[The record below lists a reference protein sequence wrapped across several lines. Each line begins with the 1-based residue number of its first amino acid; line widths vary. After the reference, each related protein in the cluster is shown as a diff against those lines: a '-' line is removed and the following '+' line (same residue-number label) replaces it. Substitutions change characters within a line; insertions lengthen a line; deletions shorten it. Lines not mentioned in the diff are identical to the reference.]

1 MKNIKKYLAAIAI
14 FALFIAFMPGIT
26 VNADEG
32 DMYKVTYNLTGVTVS
47 PQITEA
53 AEGEAIDMSFTAN
66 SGYTLPEELPEGA
79 VQIGG
84 TYLSESDYIYQDGEL
99 SIMEVFG
106 DVVITVAG
114 ISETGGT
121 EDPGSSSSSGSY
133 SITYDLYEVTA
144 SKQDGN
150 VKEGTAYSVK
160 LKANKGFKL
169 NSSNVA
175 VQVNNEY
182 VYSGYSYNEGV
193 LEIDSVTGDII
204 IEAIA
209 TPKASSKKADK
220 NNKSSKSD
228 KSNTQSSKNTNSQNT
243 SPGSSNSKSAQAA
256 ASSGKSTANYN
267 TSSYRAPRTGDN
279 TDIRYYGAFAL
290 IFFGAGLLITGRK
303 FK

>member
-1 MKNIKKYLAAIAI
+1 MGRIKKYLATVVM
-14 FALFIAFMPGIT
+14 FALCMAFVPGVP

-32 DMYKVTYNLTGVTVS
+32 DMYKITYNLTGVTVS

-53 AEGEAIDMSFTAN
+53 AEGDAIDMSFTAN
-66 SGYTLPEELPEGA
+66 AGYTLPEELPEGA

-114 ISETGGT
+114 ISESGSTE
-121 EDPGSSSSSGSY
+121 EDPGSSSSDGSY

-220 NNKSSKSD
+220 NNNNNS
-228 KSNTQSSKNTNSQNT
+228 TQGNKNKNTNSQNNN
-243 SPGSSNSKSAQAA
+243 SGSSNSKSAQAA
-256 ASSGKSTANYN
+256 ASSGKSTTNYN

-290 IFFGAGLLITGRK
+290 IFLGAGLIITGKK

>member
-1 MKNIKKYLAAIAI
+1 MDRIKKHLTTLVM
-14 FALFIAFMPGIT
+14 FALFIAFMPP
-26 VNADEG
+26 VHANADEG
-32 DMYKVTYNLTGVTVS
+32 DMYKITYNLTGVTVS
-47 PQITEA
+47 PQIAEA
-53 AEGEAIDMSFTAN
+53 AEGESIDMSFTAN

-99 SIMEVFG
+99 SIPDIFG

-114 ISETGGT
+114 ISESGST
-121 EDPGSSSSSGSY
+121 EDPGSSSTGGPY

-150 VKEGTAYSVK
+150 VEEGTAYSVK

-169 NSSNVA
+169 SPSNVA

-209 TPKASSKKADK
+209 TPKAASKKDNK
-220 NNKSSKSD
+220 NNNNNNK
-228 KSNTQSSKNTNSQNT
+228 NTQGSKNTQNNNT
-243 SPGSSNSKSAQAA
+243 TPGSSNSKSAQAA
-256 ASSGKSTANYN
+256 ASSGKSTSNYN
-267 TSSYRAPRTGDN
+267 TSSYRAPRTGDS

-290 IFFGAGLLITGRK
+290 IFFGAGLILTGRK